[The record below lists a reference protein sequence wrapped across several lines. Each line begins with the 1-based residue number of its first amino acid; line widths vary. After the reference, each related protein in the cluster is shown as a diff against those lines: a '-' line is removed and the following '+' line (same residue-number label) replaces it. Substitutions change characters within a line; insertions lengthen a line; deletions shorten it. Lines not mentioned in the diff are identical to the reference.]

1 MSGRALLLLAAAA
14 ATAAACSSQP
24 AVRPIAVQIEALP
37 DYTTARTLREE
48 AAEAEGEA
56 KRVKLEAALA
66 AARRAHAGSPDDFRI
81 ATLVQDLEFDLDPR
95 ATRET
100 YSIPGATASAREKTL
115 AARALL
121 PERLSEARDLLA
133 SACEQDPKFAWA
145 RYGLAF
151 VDREFGRTD
160 AALAG
165 ATEALRLDPSLLEA
179 LRLIAELCEE
189 SNQRDEALWARKE
202 LVRATRGD
210 LEERRRYAQ
219 LLLESDAKRDATE
232 AEDELRAIAAAIGEP
247 PPPELRGELR
257 DVFVDLGTAW
267 ARHDRNDSALDQA
280 IRCWRHAL
288 ELDPEC
294 LTALSNIGLVEL
306 FPVRQNDSAA
316 LAAFEEYLRRAQTLS
331 TPLSEDQVYY
341 RQFFV
346 PNQVLLLRKRLGLST
361 EPVEPILDS
370 DRGPTP
376 PEAGR

>member
-1 MSGRALLLLAAAA
+1 VSGRALVLTAGLAAAA
-14 ATAAACSSQP
+14 CHSQP
-24 AVRPIAVQIEALP
+24 AVRPIAIQAEALP
-37 DYTTARTLREE
+37 DYSLARALRDD
-48 AAEAEGEA
+48 AADAEGDA
-56 KRVKLEAALA
+56 RRGKLEAALA
-66 AARRAHAGSPDDFRI
+66 AARRAHAEAPDDFRI

-95 ATRET
+95 AARELYAAT
-100 YSIPGATASAREKTL
+100 GASATAREKTL

-121 PERLSEARDLLA
+121 PERLSDARDLLA

-160 AALAG
+160 SALAG
-165 ATEALRLDPSLLEA
+165 ATEALRLDPTLLEA
-179 LRLIAELCEE
+179 LRLIAELAEE
-189 SNQRDEALWARKE
+189 AGQRDEAVWARKE
-202 LVRATRGD
+202 LVSATGGD
-210 LEERRRYAQ
+210 LEERRHYAQ
-219 LLLESDAKRDATE
+219 LLLESDAPRAAST
-232 AEDELRAIAAAIGEP
+232 AEKELRAIADAIGDP
-247 PPPELRGELR
+247 PPPNLRAELR
-257 DVFVDLGTAW
+257 DVYVDLGTAY
-267 ARHDRNDSALDQA
+267 ALRERNPDALAAA

-306 FPVRQNDSAA
+306 FPKRQNDSAA

-346 PNQVLLLRKRLGLST
+346 PNQVLQLRQRLGLST
-361 EPVEPILDS
+361 EPVEPILEG
-370 DRGPTP
+370 DRGPTH